1 MATGLF
7 IQVNKMLTVS
17 LDKGLRKLVVKLQLQ
32 PMLTSPFFAELL
44 TSVV

>member
-1 MATGLF
+1 MVTGLF

-17 LDKGLRKLVVKLQLQ
+17 PDKGLRKLVVKLQLQ

>member
-7 IQVNKMLTVS
+7 IQVNKMLAVS
-17 LDKGLRKLVVKLQLQ
+17 LDKGLRKVVVKLQLQ